1 MEINVKQT
9 TAYKCSRFFYYL
21 FLLSASLLLFN
32 NTKWAE
38 YIPSEKIFACYGA
51 AAAYVLI
58 VTLLYFIYNCKASKD
73 AFNND
78 KKISIPIFLLFCACV
93 LAIYILAM
101 VLKTSDFLYPI
112 WIIALAIA
120 GVFDYIARQAK

>member
-1 MEINVKQT
+1 MEINVKQP

-21 FLLSASLLLFN
+21 FLLAGSLTLFN
-32 NTKWAE
+32 NIKWAE

-58 VTLLYFIYNCKASKD
+58 VTLLNCIYHCKASKD
-73 AFNND
+73 ALDND
-78 KKISIPIFLLFCACV
+78 KKISVPVFILFFICV

-101 VLKTSDFLYPI
+101 VLKTSSFLYPI
-112 WIIALAIA
+112 WIIALIVA
-120 GVFDYIARQAK
+120 GIFDYIARQAK